1 MSVTVSLAAS
11 SLRHR
16 CVLHNLWSRAT
27 PPLLGISTS
36 WMQPLLLEGLLLEV
50 LLWGKGK
57 GVVSQVSSWF
67 PESPVMACS
76 NSWFQGFSVIPE
88 HQLPGFLGPPFLA
101 VTSDP
106 GTSDVRSCCHCSP
119 GSNASRSSSPLH
131 FTCTDGWISQVS

>member
-11 SLRHR
+11 GLRHR

-27 PPLLGISTS
+27 PPLLGVSTS

-88 HQLPGFLGPPFLA
+88 HQLPGFLGPPFMG
-101 VTSDP
+101 VTSDRSFSKN
-106 GTSDVRSCCHCSP
+106 GRTGETLQELLILKSD
-119 GSNASRSSSPLH
+119 
-131 FTCTDGWISQVS
+131 TDWNELN